1 MNYKLIKEKV
11 DEIFNGAYDWKFE
24 SDNTVKYNGKVIP
37 LAFWRHK
44 HRLLATRN
52 LTTVDKLL
60 KRVCSYKSER
70 FEKASSCVFEML
82 RQELDALEWLL
93 DEKITSI
100 YAIEKNEVTIMAI
113 VKTNNDTLCQI
124 NVAATLAEDT
134 KPIIKHEFVGEEGM
148 ASDRTINEQVPVEA
162 IYVFNKEDKYPK
174 TYTDIDFGM
183 LGLTEDEVVLADS
196 VAAIFLNENAIDE
209 YLEIDARSRFLLEK
223 AKEALKTGETIVLEE
238 A

>member
-11 DEIFNGAYDWKFE
+11 DGIFNGAYDWSFE
-24 SDNTVKYNGKVIP
+24 SETAVKYNGKVIP

-44 HRLLATRN
+44 HRLLATRK
-52 LTTVDKLL
+52 LTTIDKLL
-60 KRVCSYKSER
+60 ERVCSYKSVR
-70 FEKASSCVFEML
+70 FEKASSDVFEML

-100 YAIEKNEVTIMAI
+100 YAIEKDEVTIMAI

-124 NVAATLAEDT
+124 NVATTLAEDT
-134 KPIIKHEFVGEEGM
+134 KAIVKHEFVGEEGM
-148 ASDRTINEQVPVEA
+148 ASDRTINEQVPVDA
-162 IYVFNKEDKYPK
+162 IYVFNRENKHPE

-183 LGLTEDEVVLADS
+183 LGLTEEEVVMADS
-196 VAAIFLNENAIDE
+196 VAAIFLNENTLNE
-209 YLEIDARSRFLLEK
+209 YLAIDARSRYLLEK
-223 AKEALKTGETIVLEE
+223 AKEALNTGETIVLEE